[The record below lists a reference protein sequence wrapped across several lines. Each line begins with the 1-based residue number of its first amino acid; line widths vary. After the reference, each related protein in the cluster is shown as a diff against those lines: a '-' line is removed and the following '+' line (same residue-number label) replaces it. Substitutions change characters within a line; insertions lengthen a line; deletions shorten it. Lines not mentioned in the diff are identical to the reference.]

1 MKASVVI
8 PTFNRKNILPR
19 VLAEF
24 ARQTGPDINFELIVI
39 DDGSSDKTHDI
50 FTDLKKINIGE
61 VSLSEERKKIVIDV
75 RGGQLSQVVSS
86 KNYVIDPGIKYIK
99 IVKSGRSVARN
110 IGVELSSHELI
121 IFSDDD
127 IFVEKNYIYKHINFH
142 HLNDEKVVMGKVINT
157 DNLENPF
164 SAKWKLM
171 DINTAFL
178 ATGNASVLKTYIEK
192 AGGFD
197 ENYVVYGWEDFDL
210 GVHLQQMGIKSV
222 KRPIY
227 GYHYNPIMD
236 NTDPKFLYNK
246 ERERGLTAVYFYVNH
261 PLPWVKRFTMVK
273 NRFLPFVVNVFAKRM
288 VERYRQKKTA
298 RLKGLKR
305 FLFRYKAYFD
315 GIMEGKREYNE

>member
-1 MKASVVI
+1 
-8 PTFNRKNILPR
+8 
-19 VLAEF
+19 
-24 ARQTGPDINFELIVI
+24 
-39 DDGSSDKTHDI
+39 
-50 FTDLKKINIGE
+50 
-61 VSLSEERKKIVIDV
+61 
-75 RGGQLSQVVSS
+75 
-86 KNYVIDPGIKYIK
+86 
-99 IVKSGRSVARN
+99 
-110 IGVELSSHELI
+110 
-121 IFSDDD
+121 
-127 IFVEKNYIYKHINFH
+127 
-142 HLNDEKVVMGKVINT
+142 
-157 DNLENPF
+157 
-164 SAKWKLM
+164 M

-210 GVHLQQMGIKSV
+210 GVHLQQMGIKSA